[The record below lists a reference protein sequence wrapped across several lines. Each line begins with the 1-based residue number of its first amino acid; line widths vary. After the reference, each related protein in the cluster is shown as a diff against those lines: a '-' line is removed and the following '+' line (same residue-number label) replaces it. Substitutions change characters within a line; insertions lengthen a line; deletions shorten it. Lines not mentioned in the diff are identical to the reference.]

1 MRLAGATRAIQGTV
15 PPGVAAQLEMQ
26 QLQQTEKT
34 KDHQR
39 KKTGDD

>member
-1 MRLAGATRAIQGTV
+1 
-15 PPGVAAQLEMQ
+15 MQ
-26 QLQQTEKT
+26 QLQQIEKT